1 MKPIEEL
8 LEQLTLQEKAS
19 LLAGSD
25 FWNTKAIPRLGIPA
39 VTLADGPH
47 GLRKHKGGSD
57 VGGLNESLPATCFP
71 TASCTAASFDRSLLQ
86 EIGAA
91 LAKEAIAQGV
101 QVLLGP
107 GVNLKRHPL
116 GGRNFEYFSEDP
128 LLAGE
133 LAAAM
138 ITGMQNQG
146 VGASLKH
153 FACNNQERARLLNE
167 SIVDE
172 RSLRELYLKAFE
184 IAVKKAQPW
193 TVMTSYNRLN
203 GSYAS
208 ESSYLF
214 TEILRKT
221 WGFEGLA
228 LTDWGANNNRVAGV
242 AAGVDLEMPYSGPRN
257 ERAILA
263 AVENGSLSL
272 AAVDACVRR
281 VLQLVEKADKSTM
294 KPSVDWTVHDQLAAR
309 AAAESAV
316 LLKNSGVLPLDPKE
330 KWIVLG
336 QFAEMP
342 RYQGSGS
349 SRVNPI
355 NLSSPLDALRAS
367 EIDFVYAPGYGL
379 DDSAAQ
385 TDTLEQALKLA
396 ATGRPLVIFA
406 GQPDSYES
414 EGFDRRGLDLPSSQN
429 ALIESAAELNPQ
441 TVVVLM
447 SGGVLRLPWLDK
459 VAAVLYMGLGGQA
472 VGTAAVDL
480 LCGKVN
486 PSGKLAETF
495 PFNAED
501 MPADANFGERWQTQ
515 YREGLFIGYR
525 YVDAA
530 GIPVQFPFGFGLS
543 YTNFVYSDLHLDAE
557 TLSEGQQLS
566 IRFKLRNAGQAAGK
580 ESVQVYISSPQST
593 VFKAPK
599 TLQDFDKVYL
609 EPGESRELQFTLDP
623 ANFAFWNTN
632 TNSWQVEPGEYQ
644 LQIAASSQ
652 DIRLQATFEVVTE
665 SFVQVPDLSQKAPA
679 YYQLSPDWQVPLADF
694 EALYGSE
701 IPEPAIAND
710 DYSMN
715 TTLAEVEHTLIGK
728 LIKRYGLRVIAQMNP
743 GDDEAAQNAR
753 AAMHEMIYDMPLR
766 SMTMNGVPGTVVE
779 GILYL
784 LQGKVFKGLGALLK
798 TLFD

>member
-57 VGGLNESLPATCFP
+57 VGSLNESLPATCFP

-414 EGFDRRGLDLPSSQN
+414 EGFDPC
-429 ALIESAAELNPQ
+429 
-441 TVVVLM
+441 
-447 SGGVLRLPWLDK
+447 
-459 VAAVLYMGLGGQA
+459 AVW
-472 VGTAAVDL
+472 T
-480 LCGKVN
+480 C
-486 PSGKLAETF
+486 
-495 PFNAED
+495 
-501 MPADANFGERWQTQ
+501 
-515 YREGLFIGYR
+515 
-525 YVDAA
+525 
-530 GIPVQFPFGFGLS
+530 PVPR
-543 YTNFVYSDLHLDAE
+543 TH
-557 TLSEGQQLS
+557 
-566 IRFKLRNAGQAAGK
+566 
-580 ESVQVYISSPQST
+580 
-593 VFKAPK
+593 
-599 TLQDFDKVYL
+599 
-609 EPGESRELQFTLDP
+609 
-623 ANFAFWNTN
+623 
-632 TNSWQVEPGEYQ
+632 
-644 LQIAASSQ
+644 
-652 DIRLQATFEVVTE
+652 
-665 SFVQVPDLSQKAPA
+665 
-679 YYQLSPDWQVPLADF
+679 
-694 EALYGSE
+694 
-701 IPEPAIAND
+701 
-710 DYSMN
+710 
-715 TTLAEVEHTLIGK
+715 
-728 LIKRYGLRVIAQMNP
+728 
-743 GDDEAAQNAR
+743 
-753 AAMHEMIYDMPLR
+753 
-766 SMTMNGVPGTVVE
+766 
-779 GILYL
+779 
-784 LQGKVFKGLGALLK
+784 
-798 TLFD
+798 